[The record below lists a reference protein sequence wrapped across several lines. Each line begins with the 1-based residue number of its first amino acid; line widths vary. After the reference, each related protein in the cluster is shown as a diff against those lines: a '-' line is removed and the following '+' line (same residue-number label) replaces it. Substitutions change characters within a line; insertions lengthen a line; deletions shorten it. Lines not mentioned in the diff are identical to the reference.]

1 VKNLWNG
8 YRNNWNS
15 NYSKAMPTST
25 KILVVDDEKP
35 IRELICEALSMFEFE
50 TCEASDGIDA
60 LNKTRKMKFD
70 LIILDINLPKID
82 GLELLEKLR
91 NDGINIPMLLLS
103 ARNKRTDIA
112 TGLKLGADDYMTKPF
127 SIEELVL
134 RVRAILRRTSANP
147 DHSKVLQCG
156 PIIMDLDRHQVKLD
170 GNLVDFSPTEF
181 RLLEELISRAG
192 KVVSKESLLSNVWG
206 IDFETNSTV
215 VDTYISYLR
224 RKLHTKQFKGIKTV
238 RGIGFQIVE
247 K

>member
-1 VKNLWNG
+1 
-8 YRNNWNS
+8 
-15 NYSKAMPTST
+15 
-25 KILVVDDEKP
+25 
-35 IRELICEALSMFEFE
+35 
-50 TCEASDGIDA
+50 
-60 LNKTRKMKFD
+60 
-70 LIILDINLPKID
+70 
-82 GLELLEKLR
+82 
-91 NDGINIPMLLLS
+91 
-103 ARNKRTDIA
+103 
-112 TGLKLGADDYMTKPF
+112 MTKPF

-181 RLLEELISRAG
+181 RLLEELITRAG

>member
-1 VKNLWNG
+1 
-8 YRNNWNS
+8 
-15 NYSKAMPTST
+15 MPTST

-35 IRELICEALSMFEFE
+35 IRELICEALSMSGFE

-82 GLELLEKLR
+82 GLEFLEKLR

>member
-1 VKNLWNG
+1 
-8 YRNNWNS
+8 
-15 NYSKAMPTST
+15 MPTST

-35 IRELICEALSMFEFE
+35 IRELICEALSMSEFE

-103 ARNKRTDIA
+103 ARNKRADIA